1 METMSG
7 PQPTELPWE
16 LAFKQ
21 LLISCVLRKLEFTNV
36 VIIMTIILAKKGRT
50 DKKVTVNF
58 DDQER
63 FSDLIA

>member
-1 METMSG
+1 MESMLG
-7 PQPTELPWE
+7 PQPTKPPWE
-16 LAFKQ
+16 LAVKQ

-36 VIIMTIILAKKGRT
+36 IIIMTIILAKKGRT

-63 FSDLIA
+63 FTDLIA